1 MRIDKFLKVTRILK
15 RRTVANEACS
25 GGRVSV
31 NGKEVKP
38 AYQLKTGDVVE
49 LRFGNGSLRF
59 CVKELRE
66 TARKDQIAEMYE
78 ILPST
83 KFCGANF
90 FAAQTET
97 SRSGNGSALQRAYT
111 GQNRHRRDAPEK
123 YASGAHGDKYRPQIR
138 ACPA

>member
-31 NGKEVKP
+31 NGTEVSVTLDERITEGER
-38 AYQLKTGDVVE
+38 LKTGDVVE

-78 ILPST
+78 ILP
-83 KFCGANF
+83 
-90 FAAQTET
+90 
-97 SRSGNGSALQRAYT
+97 
-111 GQNRHRRDAPEK
+111 
-123 YASGAHGDKYRPQIR
+123 
-138 ACPA
+138 